1 MAGARLPGA
10 TVNYRALLIATVASL
25 LAAVAFAAPPLAGSW
40 NITPSGSA
48 ASSGE
53 LLFRVAPGGDDAIRI
68 TVPVR
73 SGSDDVAVARAIRQA
88 FDSRLGRTYKVE
100 LGEGA
105 NVLISDSRGKP
116 SLAIELLDS
125 AIDGLRVSVRN
136 IEPAATPTVPS
147 QSAPAII
154 LPPPTPAQP
163 GAATPPTENPQQ
175 AMPPA
180 DPPPMGTPPPD
191 TSQQATPPRNSP
203 GPTSPVTTAPGDNS
217 QPSAPPPG
225 GTPSTPPGAPPPAVP
240 PITTPP
246 PT

>member
-1 MAGARLPGA
+1 M
-10 TVNYRALLIATVASL
+10 TRALLIATVATL
-25 LAAVAFAAPPLAGSW
+25 LATVAFAAPPLAASW

-53 LLFRVAPGGDDAIRI
+53 LLFRVAPAGGDSVKIA
-68 TVPVR
+68 VPVR
-73 SGSDDVAVARAIRQA
+73 NGSDDVAIARAIRQA
-88 FDSRLGRTYKVE
+88 LGAQLGRTYKVE

-105 NVLISDSRGKP
+105 NVLVSDPRGKP
-116 SLAIELLDS
+116 SFSIELLDS
-125 AIDGLRVSVRN
+125 PVNGLRVSVRN

-147 QSAPAII
+147 QSTPAIAT
-154 LPPPTPAQP
+154 PPTTPAQP
-163 GAATPPTENPQQ
+163 GAATAPTENPVE

-180 DPPPMGTPPPD
+180 DPAPMGAPP
-191 TSQQATPPRNSP
+191 TATPPAQSAP

-225 GTPSTPPGAPPPAVP
+225 GTPSSPPVS
-240 PITTPP
+240 PP